1 MGRKQSQIDEYKYQ
15 LVKNEC
21 YAYLHRRKIIK
32 DGKADEDVI
41 FAAITLNDHFDR
53 AVSFLEPREIEEFRH
68 DIIDGKGWCRSR
80 LFECMCINTY
90 VYHKQRFIKAIAN
103 MLGE

>member
-1 MGRKQSQIDEYKYQ
+1 MGRKQSQIEEYKYQ

-21 YAYLHRRKIIK
+21 HAYLHRRKIIK
-32 DGKADEDVI
+32 DGKADEGVI
-41 FAAITLNDHFDR
+41 FAAMTLNDHFEK
-53 AVSFLEPREIEEFRH
+53 AVAFLESREVEEFTH
-68 DIIDGKGWCRSR
+68 DIVEGKGWCRSR

-90 VYHKQRFIKAIAN
+90 VSHKQQFIKALSQ